1 MSEQVVE
8 TSQNAATA
16 TATQP
21 VYLLYDPARRR
32 RRGGGSR
39 AKVGRKQVG
48 PSALRYDPAIVAYE
62 PRRRR
67 TRRYDPVVGGGK
79 ALTDSLVDGLGFGL
93 LMHAVPAI
101 PEGNVSGLSYRD
113 IGAGVVTLAYEKF
126 YMRRG
131 WSAALLG
138 AIAGIATGKIV
149 SSLGGWKP

>member
-1 MSEQVVE
+1 MSEQVVVNP
-8 TSQNAATA
+8 TQTPAQPAA
-16 TATQP
+16 
-21 VYLLYDPARRR
+21 YILYDPAQRRRRARRRKYDPTLIAYEPARRR
-32 RRGGGSR
+32 RR
-39 AKVGRKQVG
+39 V
-48 PSALRYDPAIVAYE
+48 
-62 PRRRR
+62 RRL
-67 TRRYDPVVGGGK
+67 DPVRVGGK

-93 LMHAVPAI
+93 LLHAVPAI

-113 IGAGVVTLAYEKF
+113 IGAGVVTFAYEKF